1 MFATQLLTYPDRIFW
16 SFLGILKPLR
26 DKLQE
31 KDIFNTWML
40 KEQDL
45 IQASVCEAPTVPNT
59 PHVTPQ
65 SSVSRPPPPA
75 NNDTDPLIEPLLAL
89 PVSAVYSAQASSAPV
104 SAPPISTR
112 LHSAAVRLALL
123 FGNQEV
129 GHTELVVAQLTT
141 EGPKSLDIPVTVG
154 FSNFEE
160 LGDEVFGKG
169 DSPQF
174 NLFSI
179 FISEGRFLLTRY
191 GIRTI
196 HLSLLFTK
204 SACWKL

>member
-1 MFATQLLTYPDRIFW
+1 MLLPTSVYTMAGVQDGEV
-16 SFLGILKPLR
+16 LLR
-26 DKLQE
+26 VELQHV
-31 KDIFNTWML
+31 
-40 KEQDL
+40 L
-45 IQASVCEAPTVPNT
+45 IP
-59 PHVTPQ
+59 
-65 SSVSRPPPPA
+65 
-75 NNDTDPLIEPLLAL
+75 
-89 PVSAVYSAQASSAPV
+89 
-104 SAPPISTR
+104 

-123 FGNQEV
+123 LGNQEV

-196 HLSLLFTK
+196 NLSLLFTK